1 MKNVIVLGKSLLI
14 SYGIT
19 AILLTIGAFVM
30 LKAQVKQS
38 QMMTFIY
45 VVYAV
50 ANFVSGFILGKAK
63 KEKKF
68 LWGLAAGMV
77 YFVVLSLISFV
88 VNQGFYQNPVQAAL
102 ALGASVVFGMIG
114 GMAG

>member
-19 AILLTIGAFVM
+19 AVLLTIGAFVM

-38 QMMTFIY
+38 QMMTLIY

-50 ANFVSGFILGKAK
+50 ANFASGFILGKAK

-68 LWGLAAGMV
+68 LWGLAAGIM
-77 YFVVLSLISFV
+77 YFIVLSFISFV
-88 VNQGFYQNPVQAAL
+88 VNQGFYQNPIQAAL
-102 ALGASVVFGMIG
+102 ALGASAVFGMIG

>member
-1 MKNVIVLGKSLLI
+1 MKNAIVLGKSLLL

-30 LKAQVKQS
+30 LKAQIKQS
-38 QMMTFIY
+38 QMMIFIY
-45 VVYAV
+45 IVYGM
-50 ANFVSGFILGKAK
+50 ANFISGFVLGKAK

-68 LWGLAAGMV
+68 LWGLAAGLT
-77 YFVVLSLISFV
+77 YFVLLSLISFV
-88 VNQGFYQNPVQAAL
+88 VNQGFYQEPTQAAL